1 MTARGTRLSLR
12 GRRALWLM
20 LAAGLLARLIVAA
33 VTEAN
38 TDDLHSFDFVRTA
51 LREDPLHVYEDVPE
65 LRWPYP
71 PGYFPFVAG
80 CAAVD
85 SALGIDFR
93 HLLRLGP
100 IAADMGIAA
109 LVQHLLGTRG
119 ATERTRLAAV
129 GLVLFGPVFF
139 GVSAYQGQLDP
150 VAILPALAAFA
161 IWLRES
167 PNRALH
173 AGLLIGLGASVKTVP
188 LLMLLALA
196 PSVRSPR
203 ELATLAGA
211 AVAVPVAMLAPFL
224 AVDAGSV
231 IDHLRYRGF
240 PGLGGLSLVATPQ
253 YPLFWQAD
261 HLPPTGGQTIFLL
274 DHGDLI
280 TAAGLLAAAAVLARF
295 RPDPLGA
302 ATIVWLAVWV
312 FGVNFFVQYLV
323 WGLPFLLARGQL
335 RTVAA
340 IHALAGPAVLLL
352 YLERSEEWLL
362 WSVYTVP
369 MIALWVLFA
378 VVLAR
383 TVRDYAAVMPRAGER
398 LG

>member
-1 MTARGTRLSLR
+1 MIG
-12 GRRALWLM
+12 
-20 LAAGLLARLIVAA
+20 AGLLARLIVAA

-51 LREDPLHVYEDVPE
+51 LREDPLHVYQDVPE

-71 PGYFPFVAG
+71 PGYFPYVAA

-85 SALGIDFR
+85 SAIGIDFR

-100 IAADMGIAA
+100 IAADVGIAA

-119 ATERTRLAAV
+119 ASERTRLAGA

-139 GVSAYQGQLDP
+139 GVSAYQGQLDS
-150 VAILPALAAFA
+150 VAILPALAALTV
-161 IWLRES
+161 WQRDGER
-167 PNRALH
+167 RALH
-173 AGLLIGLGASVKTVP
+173 AGLLIGLGGSMKTVP
-188 LLMLLALA
+188 LLMVLALA
-196 PSVRSPR
+196 PSARSFR
-203 ELATLAGA
+203 ELVTLGTAAA
-211 AVAVPVAMLAPFL
+211 AVPLAMLAPFL
-224 AVDAGSV
+224 IVDAGSV

-253 YPLFWQAD
+253 FPLFWQAD
-261 HLPPTGGQTIFLL
+261 HLPPAGEQTLFLL

-302 ATIVWLAVWV
+302 AAILWLAVWV

-335 RTVAA
+335 RAVAA
-340 IHALAGPAVLLL
+340 IQLLAGPAVLLL

-362 WSVYTVP
+362 WSVYTIP
-369 MIALWVLFA
+369 MIALWVLLA
-378 VVLAR
+378 VLLAR
-383 TVRDYAAVMPRAGER
+383 TVREYARPVPKASHA
-398 LG
+398 

>member
-1 MTARGTRLSLR
+1 MTAHGTGLSLR

-20 LAAGLLARLIVAA
+20 IGAGLLARLIVAA
-33 VTEAN
+33 VTNAN

-51 LREDPLHVYEDVPE
+51 LREDPLHLYQDVPD

-71 PGYFPFVAG
+71 PGYFPFVAA

-85 SALGIDFR
+85 SAIGIDFR

-100 IAADMGIAA
+100 VAADVGIAA
-109 LVQHLLGTRG
+109 LVQHLLGMRG
-119 ATERTRLAAV
+119 ASERTRLGAA
-129 GLVLFGPVFF
+129 GLVLFGPVFL

-150 VAILPALAAFA
+150 VAILPAVAAVVL
-161 IWLRES
+161 WQRDGGR
-167 PNRALH
+167 RALY
-173 AGLLIGLGASVKTVP
+173 AGLLIGLGGSMKTVP
-188 LLMLLALA
+188 LLMVLALA
-196 PSVRSPR
+196 PSARSLR
-203 ELATLAGA
+203 ELATLATAAA
-211 AVAVPVAMLAPFL
+211 AVPLAMLAPFL
-224 AVDAGSV
+224 LVDAGSV

-253 YPLFWQAD
+253 FPLFWQAD
-261 HLPPTGGQTIFLL
+261 HLPPTGEQTIFLL

-280 TAAGLLAAAAVLARF
+280 AAAGLLAATAVLARF

-302 ATIVWLAVWV
+302 AAILWLAVWV

-335 RTVAA
+335 RAVAA
-340 IHALAGPAVLLL
+340 IQLLAGPAVLLL
-352 YLERSEEWLL
+352 YLQRSEEWLL

-369 MIALWVLFA
+369 MIALWVLLA
-378 VVLAR
+378 VLLAR
-383 TVRDYAAVMPRAGER
+383 EVRGYAAAMPKASSA
-398 LG
+398 

>member
-1 MTARGTRLSLR
+1 VTARGTGLSLR

-20 LAAGLLARLIVAA
+20 IGAGLAARLIVAA
-33 VTEAN
+33 VTNAN

-51 LREDPLHVYEDVPE
+51 LREDPLHVYQDVPE

-71 PGYFPFVAG
+71 SGYFPFVAL
-80 CAAVD
+80 CAAID

-100 IAADMGIAA
+100 VAADIGLAA
-109 LVQHLLGTRG
+109 LVQHLLGMRG
-119 ATERTRLAAV
+119 ASERTRLAGAA
-129 GLVLFGPVFF
+129 LVLFGPVFF

-150 VAILPALAAFA
+150 VAILPALAAFVL
-161 IWLRES
+161 WQRDGQS
-167 PNRALH
+167 RALH

-188 LLMLLALA
+188 LLMVLALA
-196 PSVRSPR
+196 PSARSLR
-203 ELATLAGA
+203 ELVTLATA
-211 AVAVPVAMLAPFL
+211 AAAVPVAMLAPFL
-224 AVDAGSV
+224 IVDAGSV

-253 YPLFWQAD
+253 FPLFWQAD
-261 HLPPTGGQTIFLL
+261 HLPPTGEQTIFLL

-280 TAAGLLAAAAVLARF
+280 AAAGLIAAAAVLARF

-302 ATIVWLAVWV
+302 AAIVWLAVWV

-335 RTVAA
+335 RAVAA
-340 IHALAGPAVLLL
+340 IQALAGPAVLLL

-362 WSVYTVP
+362 WSVYTIP
-369 MIALWVLFA
+369 MIALWVLLA
-378 VVLAR
+378 VLLAR
-383 TVRDYAAVMPRAGER
+383 TVRGYAAAMPKAGAA
-398 LG
+398 

>member
-1 MTARGTRLSLR
+1 VTARGTRLSLR

-20 LAAGLLARLIVAA
+20 IGAGLAARLIVAA
-33 VTEAN
+33 VTNAN

-51 LREDPLHVYEDVPE
+51 LREDPLHTYEDVPP

-71 PGYFPFVAG
+71 PGYFPFVAF
-80 CAAVD
+80 CAGID

-100 IAADMGIAA
+100 VAADVGIAM

-119 ATERTRLAAV
+119 ASERTRLAGA
-129 GLVLFGPVFF
+129 GLVLFGPVFL

-150 VAILPALAAFA
+150 VAILPALAALA
-161 IWLRES
+161 LWQRDGDR
-167 PNRALH
+167 RALH
-173 AGLLIGLGASVKTVP
+173 AGLLIGLGGSMKTIP
-188 LLMLLALA
+188 LLMVLALA
-196 PSVRSPR
+196 PSARSLR
-203 ELATLAGA
+203 ELVTLGTAAA
-211 AVAVPVAMLAPFL
+211 AVPLAMLAPFL

-231 IDHLRYRGF
+231 IDHLRYSGF

-261 HLPPTGGQTIFLL
+261 HLPPTGEQTRFLL
-274 DHGDLI
+274 DYDIHI
-280 TAAGLLAAAAVLARF
+280 TIAGVLAAAVVLALL

-302 ATIVWLAVWV
+302 AAIVWLTVWV

-335 RTVAA
+335 REAAA
-340 IHALAGPAVLLL
+340 IQALAGPAVLLL

-362 WSVYTVP
+362 WSVYTIP
-369 MIALWVLFA
+369 MIALWVLLA
-378 VVLAR
+378 VLLAR
-383 TVRDYAAVMPRAGER
+383 AVRGYAAAMPKARAA
-398 LG
+398 